1 MGTRR
6 AISAPSFSLSWSNG
20 AEGQFSIKGQSSLD
34 EQSNLFI
41 ESLRP
46 VVVSILRN
54 ETSPADHRATTK
66 KYFFA
71 ARVHMEQYK
80 NECERERV
88 DATRVLAWKGESA
101 CEDGKRVRSVRVRE
115 RERVEFNNKGQS
127 PERYIAGRRRQY
139 FIIRTKSAT
148 ATGRISNNLLL

>member
-1 MGTRR
+1 MHVTRSKSRGSKIKKMARHMGTCR

-46 VVVSILRN
+46 VVVSIPRN

-80 NECERERV
+80 NECERESTLLGYLRGRERARV
-88 DATRVLAWKGESA
+88 KMESVFEA
-101 CEDGKRVRSVRVRE
+101 CVWERE
-115 RERVEFNNKGQS
+115 RESSLIIKDKV
-127 PERYIAGRRRQY
+127 RRD
-139 FIIRTKSAT
+139 T
-148 ATGRISNNLLL
+148 